1 MAVIRKT
8 DLKGLGEAA
17 LNEKLAEIGK
27 ELRAEQAA
35 RKSSGKPD
43 NPGRFREL
51 KKARARIKTLL
62 SSRRKKVA
70 SNNV

>member
-1 MAVIRKT
+1 VNMAVVRKT
-8 DLKGLGEAA
+8 DLKGLGDDA
-17 LNEKLAEIGK
+17 LKEKLVEVEK

-62 SSRRKKVA
+62 SSRKKKG
-70 SNNV
+70 SKE

>member
-1 MAVIRKT
+1 MAVVRKT
-8 DLKGLGEAA
+8 DLKGLGDDA
-17 LNEKLAEIGK
+17 LKEKLVEVEK

-62 SSRRKKVA
+62 SSRKKKG
-70 SNNV
+70 SKE